1 MSSFSQ
7 WLAQI
12 LNKSDVEIQMLLRNE
27 TAFQFLISW
36 SIFESKCFTGYM
48 QIKSIEGFAKR
59 IISESFLEENIEAP
73 FSHFHQRYQDDRKLL
88 NLLHGE
94 KTSKAVTQ
102 SFKRCLSIP
111 KSEVSPTDK
120 VFFVA
125 CVVYRYRNNMFH
137 GSKGVQS
144 WLSFENQ
151 IRLCTSAMQTFL
163 LHAEAISPSMSF
175 NEAA

>member
-12 LNKSDVEIQMLLRNE
+12 LNKSDAEVQMLLRNE
-27 TAFQFLISW
+27 TALQFLISW
-36 SIFESKCFTGYM
+36 SIFESKCFSGYM
-48 QIKSIEGFAKR
+48 RINSIEDFAER
-59 IISESFLEENIEAP
+59 IISERFLEGNIEAP
-73 FSHFHQRYQDDRKLL
+73 FFHFHQRYQDDRKLL

-111 KSEVSPTDK
+111 KLEVSPAEK
-120 VFFVA
+120 VFFVV

-144 WLSFENQ
+144 WLSFEDQ
-151 IRLCTSAMQTFL
+151 ICLCTSAMQTFL

-175 NEAA
+175 KEAA